1 MAHYARISNE
11 EFTVS
16 ERARLREAK
25 DEKNVIE
32 ASNRASE
39 EYNTLK
45 KAYEDSFTSATLQTL
60 EGELAVLQSQ
70 YTPEMTE
77 EEREALDTSITAKK
91 AEIDTEKAALVP
103 GQETALASLNAKEAE
118 GTEALTSEIETLN
131 ATIANALCRVTAVY
145 PGAEE
150 IEMVPGDSSAIDAE
164 IYALEESKKNIDFTQ
179 DEEVWKAELE
189 AIQVQIRAKIE
200 EKKDIPKVEKDN
212 TVYWEGYAGG
222 CKRTSYNTK
231 GGEHKLGGAPFRK
244 NYAGIGHLYDPVRD
258 AFYSESPYPSWTL
271 NESTCYWEAPTP
283 MPETGD
289 GWWWKE
295 DTTEW
300 VDYPY
305 TSPISPQ
312 PFPSWT
318 YDGLK
323 WVPPVEKPEEGC
335 YMWIESELNWVNC

>member
-1 MAHYARISNE
+1 MAHYAKISNE

-16 ERARLREAK
+16 ERKRLKEAT
-25 DEKNVIE
+25 DEKNIIE
-32 ASNRASE
+32 ANNRASE

-45 KAYEDSFTSATLQTL
+45 TAYEDSFISATLQTL
-60 EGELAVLQSQ
+60 EGELAALQSE
-70 YTPEMTE
+70 YSPEMTE
-77 EEREALDTSITAKK
+77 EERTALDASLVAKQ

-103 GQETALASLNAKEAE
+103 GQETALANLNAKEAE
-118 GTEALTSEIETLN
+118 GTEALISEIDTLN

-164 IYALEESKKNIDFTQ
+164 IKELEETQRNIDWGDSKEPPAEYTAI
-179 DEEVWKAELE
+179 DE
-189 AIQVQIRAKIE
+189 QIAAKLE
-200 EKKDIPKVEKDN
+200 EKRNIPLVEKDN

-231 GGEHKLGGAPFRK
+231 GGEHKLGGTPFRK

-258 AFYSESPYPSWTL
+258 AFYSESPYPSWKL

-283 MPETGD
+283 MPDTGD
-289 GWWWKE
+289 AWSWKE

-305 TSPISPQ
+305 ISPISPQ